1 MSVVLP
7 VCQHGSVELSD
18 ICNFPQDNGPLPD
31 KKSLESQR
39 QQLEIRLSAA
49 VEAEN
54 YIGVGFEEISE
65 GGVGGSL
72 KSCPLWCSHTVSL
85 SPSS

>member
-39 QQLEIRLSAA
+39 QQIENRLSAA
-49 VEAEN
+49 VEAED
-54 YIGVGFEEISE
+54 YIEAADLKK
-65 GGVGGSL
+65 SL
-72 KSCPLWCSHTVSL
+72 KDVLEDR
-85 SPSS
+85 